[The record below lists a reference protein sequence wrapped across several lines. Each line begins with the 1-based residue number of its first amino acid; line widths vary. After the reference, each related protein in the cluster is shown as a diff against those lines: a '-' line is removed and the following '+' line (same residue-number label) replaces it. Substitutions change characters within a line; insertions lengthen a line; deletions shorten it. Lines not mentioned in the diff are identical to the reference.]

1 MMLASIVLLVGVAE
15 ISVKP
20 TRKPP
25 VRFFEAITLLAVL
38 CAIGR
43 FVLRGK
49 YVREGSLMLAQD
61 QADARALKRWQTGHI
76 IGYALSEAVALY
88 GFNLR
93 YAGFTLREVAPFYL
107 AGLVLMFFS
116 RPRLPEKRPA

>member
-1 MMLASIVLLVGVAE
+1 
-15 ISVKP
+15 
-20 TRKPP
+20 

-49 YVREGSLMLAQD
+49 YIREGSLMLAQD

-76 IGYALSEAVALY
+76 IGYALSEAIALY
-88 GFNLR
+88 GFNFALR
-93 YAGFTLREVAPFYL
+93 WVYPPRGGT
-107 AGLVLMFFS
+107 VLS
-116 RPRLPEKRPA
+116 RRSGSDVFLKA